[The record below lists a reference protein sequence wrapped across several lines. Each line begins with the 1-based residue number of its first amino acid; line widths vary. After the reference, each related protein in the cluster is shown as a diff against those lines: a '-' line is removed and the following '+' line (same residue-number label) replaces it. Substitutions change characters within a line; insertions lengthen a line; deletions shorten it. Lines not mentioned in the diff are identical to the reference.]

1 MTEIIIMVVARNLRQ
16 RRKKAGLTQKMV
28 ACLLGLE
35 SATICRMEKG
45 HNAVSLKRLQQFA
58 DLYGCTVIDFLQPRK
73 SSCRTHAPL
82 SPKPLSTRLSPLLCH
97 WQLLPP
103 PRRPDPPGMKQSGFF
118 ARRSQRN
125 ADPINLSST
134 HIS

>member
-45 HNAVSLKRLQQFA
+45 HNAVSLKRL
-58 DLYGCTVIDFLQPRK
+58 TVCGSVRLHGHRFF
-73 SSCRTHAPL
+73 TAPASL
-82 SPKPLSTRLSPLLCH
+82 AAGRTRLCPPSPS
-97 WQLLPP
+97 QPAYLPFFAIGSYY
-103 PRRPDPPGMKQSGFF
+103 PRRDGQIRP
-118 ARRSQRN
+118 A
-125 ADPINLSST
+125 
-134 HIS
+134 

>member
-1 MTEIIIMVVARNLRQ
+1 MTEIIIMVVVRNLRQ

-58 DLYGCTVIDFLQPRK
+58 DLYGCTVIDFLQP
-73 SSCRTHAPL
+73 P
-82 SPKPLSTRLSPLLCH
+82 
-97 WQLLPP
+97 QV
-103 PRRPDPPGMKQSGFF
+103 
-118 ARRSQRN
+118 
-125 ADPINLSST
+125 
-134 HIS
+134 

>member
-58 DLYGCTVIDFLQPRK
+58 DLYGCTVVIDFLQPPQ
-73 SSCRTHAPL
+73 A
-82 SPKPLSTRLSPLLCH
+82 
-97 WQLLPP
+97 
-103 PRRPDPPGMKQSGFF
+103 
-118 ARRSQRN
+118 
-125 ADPINLSST
+125 
-134 HIS
+134 

>member
-45 HNAVSLKRLQQFA
+45 HNAVQPEAPATVCGSVRLHGHRFFTAPASLAAGRTRLCPQ
-58 DLYGCTVIDFLQPRK
+58 
-73 SSCRTHAPL
+73 APL
-82 SPKPLSTRLSPLLCH
+82 NPPISPS
-97 WQLLPP
+97 LP
-103 PRRPDPPGMKQSGFF
+103 
-118 ARRSQRN
+118 
-125 ADPINLSST
+125 
-134 HIS
+134 

>member
-58 DLYGCTVIDFLQPRK
+58 DLYGCTVIDFLQP
-73 SSCRTHAPL
+73 
-82 SPKPLSTRLSPLLCH
+82 
-97 WQLLPP
+97 P
-103 PRRPDPPGMKQSGFF
+103 PRRPDPPGMKQSGFLP
-118 ARRSQRN
+118 AVPRKTRI
-125 ADPINLSST
+125 P
-134 HIS
+134 

>member
-1 MTEIIIMVVARNLRQ
+1 MPYTHRRTAITEPSEGGHMTEIIIMVVARNQRQ

-58 DLYGCTVIDFLQPRK
+58 DLYGCTVIDFLQP
-73 SSCRTHAPL
+73 
-82 SPKPLSTRLSPLLCH
+82 
-97 WQLLPP
+97 
-103 PRRPDPPGMKQSGFF
+103 PRV
-118 ARRSQRN
+118 
-125 ADPINLSST
+125 
-134 HIS
+134 